1 MTFYIKTPLS
11 PEAIVKL
18 CGSMEKVDD
27 RGSATELV
35 RADAD
40 FLQERAQQGWP
51 DFNWQLEDIGSG
63 KCIVKAEKLR
73 MPHRKAKSA
82 GSV

>member
-1 MTFYIKTPLS
+1 VTFYVRTPLS
-11 PEAIVKL
+11 PEGIFKL
-18 CGSMEKVDD
+18 SGSMEKVDD

-35 RADAD
+35 RAEAD

-63 KCIVKAEKLR
+63 KYIVKAEELR
-73 MPHRKAKSA
+73 MRHRKTKSV